1 LPISNTISGFNT
13 KGFIFASDW
22 SRNLNQPNTNP
33 SSWYWE
39 GDCPPAVQAQL
50 AQFAQEPSVGGVFL
64 WNIDQILNYA
74 ADQKK
79 KPDPQPCGVVGMS
92 DYVAAMKKALG

>member
-1 LPISNTISGFNT
+1 MQTLLSQYA
-13 KGFIFASDW
+13 K
-22 SRNLNQPNTNP
+22 
-33 SSWYWE
+33 
-39 GDCPPAVQAQL
+39 
-50 AQFAQEPSVGGVFL
+50 EPSVSGAFL